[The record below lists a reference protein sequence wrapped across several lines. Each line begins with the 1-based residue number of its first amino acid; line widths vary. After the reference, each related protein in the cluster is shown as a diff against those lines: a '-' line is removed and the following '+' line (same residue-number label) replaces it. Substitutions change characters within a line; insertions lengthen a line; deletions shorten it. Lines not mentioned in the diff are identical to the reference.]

1 MGRSS
6 RWLRNS
12 MWNTPRRRSRS
23 RYASEGGSKSRAYSL
38 QDILLAELASDM
50 NPEDDPLR
58 SKLGH
63 VLLHNHGEY
72 ILPLGCHPTPEE
84 RLAIQE
90 GPSPTSPTGQGRKI
104 ASRAELNKLLAR
116 LQTNAKAVNAEL
128 FELYVNENQGNT
140 NGVYGCWMLRW
151 MPKSAEE
158 IVEVRVAVV
167 GNVDAGKSTMLGM
180 SSCFTK

>member
-1 MGRSS
+1 MLIRS
-6 RWLRNS
+6 
-12 MWNTPRRRSRS
+12 
-23 RYASEGGSKSRAYSL
+23 
-38 QDILLAELASDM
+38 QDILFAGFATDAT
-50 NPEDDPLR
+50 PEDDPLR

-72 ILPLGCHPTPEE
+72 ILALGCHPTPEE

-90 GPSPTSPTGQGRKI
+90 GPLAAKPIGHGRKI
-104 ASRAELNKLLAR
+104 TTRADLDKLLGR

-128 FELYVNENQGNT
+128 SELYINDDQGNV

-151 MPKSAEE
+151 TPKSAEE

-180 SSCFTK
+180 

>member
-1 MGRSS
+1 
-6 RWLRNS
+6 LF
-12 MWNTPRRRSRS
+12 
-23 RYASEGGSKSRAYSL
+23 SEPAAGA
-38 QDILLAELASDM
+38 

-72 ILPLGCHPTPEE
+72 ILALGCHPTPEE
-84 RLAIQE
+84 RLATQE
-90 GPSPTSPTGQGRKI
+90 GPTAVNPIGNGRKV
-104 ASRAELNKLLAR
+104 ASRADLDKLLAR

-128 FELYVNENQGNT
+128 SELYINEEQGNT

-151 MPKSAEE
+151 TPKSAEE

-180 SSCFTK
+180 FVCLISTPLS

>member
-1 MGRSS
+1 
-6 RWLRNS
+6 
-12 MWNTPRRRSRS
+12 
-23 RYASEGGSKSRAYSL
+23 
-38 QDILLAELASDM
+38 M